1 MSSDPDWIIHLRR
14 IESLRVACAHS
25 SSETPE
31 EDAWKKIESWA
42 KTIGLLSQEKGIKAF
57 GRNTYP
63 TDNPTPHGYQLFLT
77 IDQSIKPEDEIKIG
91 EIPGGTY
98 AVLSS
103 TSLDRI
109 GDAWRSL
116 WSWIEKSEYEFIGW
130 KKGEYGWVNGYEE
143 HLNPFDDKPISEWI
157 FDLWIP
163 LKEKVYKPV
172 DLETD

>member
-1 MSSDPDWIIHLRR
+1 MSSDPEWNIHIRR
-14 IESLRVACAHS
+14 IESLRAAYTHS
-25 SSETPE
+25 SSDTPE
-31 EDAWKKIESWA
+31 EDAWKKMEAWA
-42 KTIGLLSQEKGIKAF
+42 RPRGILTKEKGTRIF

-63 TDNPTPHGYQLFLT
+63 TDNPEPHGYQLFIT
-77 IDQSIKPEDEIKIG
+77 VDQSIKPENEIKIG

-103 TSLDRI
+103 TNLDNI

-116 WSWIEKSEYEFIGW
+116 WSWIENSEYEFIGW
-130 KKGEYGWVNGYEE
+130 KKEEYGWADGYEE
-143 HLNPFDDKPISEWI
+143 HLNPFDDKLISEWK
-157 FDLWIP
+157 FELWIP